1 MGLFDFWKKK
11 AVPSVTIAVTIDGL
25 SVNDQLVTSSDQLVA
40 ILGPATEKTVDVK
53 TDTESYQRQVLVWED
68 LGIVQNLS
76 DDPAKFSLEVA
87 LTTDSPIIK
96 KRLVNQPFSGQ
107 VFLKHF
113 KLLEYW
119 SDEDL
124 RNAYLFLEDK
134 IADWEVAVD
143 LTEYVRHELADLPLP
158 DERRIAFIH
167 VQKHPFSDFFLDYA
181 PPKTKQPLDKYQPSS
196 MANQI
201 ELTDF
206 NFRLAIIQELMYEQ
220 DLLPRFDVWEFC
232 DQYTA
237 REIDIEEEG
246 YDVIPEVKA
255 WFEALPISR
264 EMAEQV
270 TKLYFDGGNEIY
282 GQIVPFWDGE
292 DDLYDIAQLTLEDL
306 AQFPNLKTIDGTVLL
321 MTEEVKDTFRQAG
334 IEIIE

>member
-1 MGLFDFWKKK
+1 MGIFDFWKKK
-11 AVPSVTIAVTIDGL
+11 SVPEVTISVTIDGL

-40 ILGPATEKTVDVK
+40 ILGPATEKKVDVK

-76 DDPAKFSLEVA
+76 DDSAKISLEVA
-87 LTTDSPIIK
+87 LTEDGFSIK
-96 KRLVNQPFSGQ
+96 KGWASQPFRGQ
-107 VFLKHF
+107 IFLNGKDLKKH
-113 KLLEYW
+113 W

-124 RNAYLFLEDK
+124 QKAHIFLRDNISSFA
-134 IADWEVAVD
+134 IAIRLRE
-143 LTEYVRHELADLPLP
+143 ELRERLVHLAQFD
-158 DERRIAFIH
+158 DEKRTIICSEK
-167 VQKHPFSDFFLDYA
+167 VPFSDFFLDYA
-181 PPKTKQPLDKYQPSS
+181 PPKTKEPLEKYQPSS
-196 MANQI
+196 TANQI

-232 DQYTA
+232 NQYTT

-255 WFEALPISR
+255 WFEALPISK

-270 TKLYFDGGNEIY
+270 TKLYFDGGNEVY

>member
-1 MGLFDFWKKK
+1 MGIFDFWKKK
-11 AVPSVTIAVTIDGL
+11 SVPEVTIAVTTDGL
-25 SVNDQLVTSSDQLVA
+25 SVNGQLVTSSNQLAA
-40 ILGPATEKTVDVK
+40 ILGPAIEKKVDVK

-76 DDPAKFSLEVA
+76 EDSAKISLEVA
-87 LTTDSPIIK
+87 LTTDSSIIK
-96 KRLVNQPFSGQ
+96 KRLVNQPFRGQ

-134 IADWEVAVD
+134 IADWEVAAD
-143 LTEYVRHELADLPLP
+143 LTEQVRNELVALPRP
-158 DERRIAFIH
+158 HERRIVIIRE
-167 VQKHPFSDFFLDYA
+167 QKYPFSDFFVDYS
-181 PPKTKQPLDKYQPSS
+181 PPKLKKPLDKYQSSS

-201 ELTDF
+201 ELKDF

-232 DQYTA
+232 NQYPI
-237 REIDIEEEG
+237 REINIEEEG

-270 TKLYFDGGNEIY
+270 TSLYFDGGNEVY

-292 DDLYDIAQLTLEDL
+292 DDLYDIAQLRPEEL
-306 AQFPNLKTIDGTVLL
+306 AQFPNLKTIDGSALL